1 MKKLSILALAAA
13 GLLLGACSD
22 KSVVDENIGGGQNSE
37 NGQFISFGINMPTT
51 PVTRAIGNDQD
62 QGSDIN
68 GVLDDG
74 LVSEYAVNSAILVVF
89 TPSTASGATEND
101 ATFHSAYN
109 ISPQPWTTSE
119 DHQVTQKSRKIVQ
132 QVKSGV
138 VKDNLIFVM
147 LNASHLF
154 TVDASN
160 GLTLETGKFTK
171 GVSEKTT
178 AAPAITTST
187 TFSTFRNMLFAA
199 STQDLKAENMTEN
212 GFFMCNAPL
221 ADKQGSTT
229 TAINEAVKLQTL
241 VAIKDVYKTQAEAEA
256 AAADQ
261 IYVERGMAK
270 VTLNGTITN
279 AHLTGTGMY
288 TGESSSPIYLYDI
301 ALDGWTLDN
310 TNRYSFLVRSD
321 VMKDESVTPIKTDR
335 TDDTPIDISASPVKY
350 WELVSTSPLLQGNLY
365 RYIGKTEI
373 TEGSPS
379 PYKYRPYWAQDPNY
393 STQAGPVDKNELNT
407 IFGRVTGAA
416 ITDAVKTAALAKY
429 TGGYGEKNPRYC
441 YENTFDVLHQTQE
454 NTTLVR
460 IAVKT
465 TPTGGTNQNLFT
477 LNGTKSTIYKQ
488 DAINTKV
495 WNAALTVIKAQKM
508 HAATYNLDATAT
520 YFETPTFT
528 GHTNAQ
534 IAGIGMTSTG
544 LAQMSTT
551 DVYKFDTDG
560 TTRLTGDEN
569 KLWDAANNKF
579 TNAFYALVNT
589 EFNKEN
595 GNLDF
600 YENGISYYTVRIRHF
615 GNELTPWNGN
625 GSTTASDI
633 ENTSVTD
640 GTTSGDLVPSL
651 ANGVY
656 PGSTSS
662 IPANIVNSAKNYL
675 GRYGVL
681 RNNWYDI
688 NISEIK
694 YLGDAEPKE
703 ADDTTDDELDAY
715 INVQINVLSWAKRT
729 QTWSF

>member
-1 MKKLSILALAAA
+1 MKKFSLFALAAA
-13 GLLLGACSD
+13 SMLLGACSD
-22 KSVVDENIGGGQNSE
+22 KDIADENIGGGQSAE

-51 PVTRAIGNDQD
+51 PSTRATDDDKD
-62 QGSDIN
+62 QGSNNN

-74 LVSEYAVNSAILVVF
+74 LASEYAVNSAILVVF
-89 TPSTASGATEND
+89 TPSSTTGATEND
-101 ATFHSAYN
+101 ATFHSAYA
-109 ISPQPWTTSE
+109 ISPQPWTNSD
-119 DHQVTQKSRKIVQ
+119 DHQVTRVSRKIVQ
-132 QVKSGV
+132 QVKQGV

-147 LNASHLF
+147 LNADHLF
-154 TVDASN
+154 TVNNSN
-160 GLTLETGKFTK
+160 GLTLTTGKFTQA
-171 GVSEKTT
+171 VSAKTT

-187 TFSTFRNMLFAA
+187 TFGTFRNMLFAA
-199 STQDLKAENMTEN
+199 STEDLKAENMTDN

-221 ADKQGSTT
+221 ADQQGSTS
-229 TAINEAVKLQTL
+229 TAITTPVTLQTL

-256 AAADQ
+256 AEADQ

-270 VTLNGTITN
+270 VTLNGSITTT
-279 AHLTGTGMY
+279 HLTGTGMY
-288 TGESSSPIYLYDI
+288 TETGGTKTYNYNI

-321 VMKDESVTPIKTDR
+321 VMKDESVTPIEAETRHDG
-335 TDDTPIDISASPVKY
+335 TPIDISSTPVNY
-350 WELVSTSPLLQGNLY
+350 WELVSTSSLLQGNLY

-393 STQAGPVDKNELNT
+393 SMQAGPVDKNELNT
-407 IFGRVTGAA
+407 IFGRATGTG
-416 ITDAVKTAALAKY
+416 ITDAIKTAALAKY
-429 TGGYGEKNPRYC
+429 TGGYNNDNPRYC

-460 IAVKT
+460 IAVKA
-465 TPTGGTNQNLFT
+465 TPAGGSTQNLFT
-477 LNGTKSTIYKQ
+477 LNGTKSTIYQQ

-495 WNAALTVIKAQKM
+495 WNAALNVILAQQM
-508 HAATYNLDATAT
+508 HAATYTLDATAT
-520 YFETPTFT
+520 NFETPTFA
-528 GHTNAQ
+528 GHTNAH
-534 IAGIGMTSTG
+534 IAGIGMTTTG
-544 LAQMSTT
+544 QAQMSTT

-560 TTRLTGDEN
+560 TTRLTGDDN
-569 KLWDAANNKF
+569 KLWDATNKEF
-579 TNAFYALVNT
+579 TQAFYDLVNANF
-589 EFNKEN
+589 FNEN
-595 GNLDF
+595 GILDF
-600 YENGISYYTVRIRHF
+600 FEDGISYYTVRIRHF

-625 GSTTASDI
+625 GSTTAADI
-633 ENTSVTD
+633 EKTSVNGAD
-640 GTTSGDLVPSL
+640 QVPSL
-651 ANGVY
+651 ENGAY

-662 IPANIVNSAKNYL
+662 TAANIINSAKNYL

-729 QTWSF
+729 QSWSF